1 MKKAKTKLSM
11 KELEKRTDILMS
23 EILVLQEMV
32 DMLGNN
38 LISYIRFRK
47 NEKKFMKYIESSKE
61 GKSSRIKKKQSNQ
74 EYPTVQQVID

>member
-61 GKSSRIKKKQSNQ
+61 GKSSKIKKKQSN
-74 EYPTVQQVID
+74 

>member
-61 GKSSRIKKKQSNQ
+61 GKSSRIKKKQSN
-74 EYPTVQQVID
+74 